1 MRQISWKERFIQDQK
16 EFFHDSLGCL
26 FSPGCLLL
34 TLGIVGLVLFMI
46 CMCVFDIRLPET
58 DNKEQQKASSAKNIA
73 WDYLKEQEPTVKI
86 TSISS
91 SPLNSSV
98 TVVQGKLKKKNAFGQ
113 WAHHSFRI
121 TVTDGLVTG
130 CDTKF
135 LGFK

>member
-34 TLGIVGLVLFMI
+34 TLGIVGLILFMVCI
-46 CMCVFDIRLPET
+46 CVFDIRFPNDTKVQER
-58 DNKEQQKASSAKNIA
+58 ASSAKNIA
-73 WDYLKEQEPTVKI
+73 WDYLKEQEPTAKI

-130 CDTKF
+130 CETKF